1 MLHDPAVRATL
12 EARLDTLR
20 PDSERRWGAMS
31 VDQMLWHVNQFIGAA
46 LGDDCLT
53 PQKMPVPLPVMRF
66 LVLRMPFPKS
76 APTNRSAVATAHH
89 DFVAERARCRALL
102 ARFAA
107 KPLTDAWP
115 VDPTWGAGGG
125 RFASR
130 ILARH
135 LDHHLRQFGA

>member
-1 MLHDPAVRATL
+1 MRMLHDPAVRATL

-76 APTNRSAVATAHH
+76 
-89 DFVAERARCRALL
+89 
-102 ARFAA
+102 
-107 KPLTDAWP
+107 
-115 VDPTWGAGGG
+115 
-125 RFASR
+125 
-130 ILARH
+130 
-135 LDHHLRQFGA
+135 